1 MIKPLATLL
10 TIWGLI
16 MFLITLFVYLN
27 SPLNIEYNNAVKYS
41 MVNSGV
47 SMSFLISGI
56 MLIAG
61 VVLLRVSKVPR
72 YV

>member
-16 MFLITLFVYLN
+16 MFLITCFVYLN
-27 SPLNIEYNNAVKYS
+27 SPLHIEYNNAVKYS

-47 SMSFLISGI
+47 ALSFLISGI

>member
-10 TIWGLI
+10 TIWGSI
-16 MFLITLFVYLN
+16 MFIITFFVYLN

-47 SMSFLISGI
+47 ALSFAISSLI
-56 MLIAG
+56 LIAG
-61 VVLLRVSKVPR
+61 IVLLKVSRVPR

>member
-16 MFLITLFVYLN
+16 MFLITCFVYLN
-27 SPLNIEYNNAVKYS
+27 SPLNIDYNNIVKYS

-47 SMSFLISGI
+47 ALSFVISGI

>member
-10 TIWGLI
+10 TIWGSI
-16 MFLITLFVYLN
+16 MFAITFFVYLN

-41 MVNSGV
+41 MVSSGV
-47 SMSFLISGI
+47 ALSFVISGI

-61 VVLLRVSKVPR
+61 VVLLKVSRVPR